1 MLSSWGDLHREN
13 ISWPVMKPKSDSYVI
28 FLVWQSLILLEEGKG
43 SQIKKNNNKVL
54 STFQKKFKSRSGL
67 EERA

>member
-1 MLSSWGDLHREN
+1 
-13 ISWPVMKPKSDSYVI
+13 MKPKSDSYVI
-28 FLVWQSLILLEEGKG
+28 FLVWQSLVLLEEGKG